1 VQCGGGGVNGWG
13 FVCGCVCVCVC
24 VCVGG
29 GGCYVVVNKSQ
40 YTVILFVFLNGL
52 GKYCNCFFHFPVTTV
67 LPQFTF

>member
-1 VQCGGGGVNGWG
+1 MGGGLCVGVC
-13 FVCGCVCVCVC
+13 VSVCVCVW
-24 VCVGG
+24 GG
-29 GGCYVVVNKSQ
+29 GGGYVVVNKSQ